1 MDPRAVT
8 DALFRRFSQPCLDGQ
23 TREYI
28 AACAFVYATN
38 GPQGFVPAATRKFL
52 RDVLDEIAAELGAKA
67 KTIGDNVSDA
77 HEAFATIFH
86 AVLDGTYTLRLANV
100 QDLRV
105 ALALFGVAPPKKG
118 RKELEAAL
126 RTAIAAYPAPPTED
140 VAEVAEAEEV
150 AEVEEVAKAAEEVTE
165 AAEVEK
171 ATESG
176 GWHLVQEG
184 SPSAPSAPSAATQ
197 NPTISSQTESLQLF
211 GDQPE
216 RIEGPSE
223 DPFAIAKGPAS
234 TLGDGS
240 GPDPVSPS
248 FADESAE
255 ESALTP
261 PPKAATLKRKRKELL
276 QDDEE
281 PAQAPLEP
289 ARPHACTKHTKCM
302 CAKCVATR
310 ESRKKRKVGSYTNTF
325 VQKVVVYK
333 CKRGHGSKRAN
344 QRKRAAQAAARAAR
358 APPRPAV
365 LNHEAI
371 ASAAA
376 DAKRTADA
384 AAAAARVNKGQFM
397 LIGTMKTDAPLGRDI
412 EVLVGP
418 GDAIKKYPVSCNAHI
433 EKKLLLAMKDP
444 CTLAVFDVKTVDSAG
459 VPSVVRVAYGPM
471 RLWSNT
477 LRRVHL
483 SMHQAIACAG
493 HFTHVRPDGHHGR
506 WPTERRRG
514 HAVLVLG
521 EEYHVRC
528 TGSAKESVGSY
539 DGMSHQ
545 DSASSSSGS
554 A

>member
-1 MDPRAVT
+1 MDQRAVT

-23 TREYI
+23 TREHI

-52 RDVLDEIAAELGAKA
+52 RDVLDEIAADLGAKA

-105 ALALFGVAPPKKG
+105 ALALFGIAPPKKG

-126 RTAIAAYPAPPTED
+126 STAIAAYPAPPTE
-140 VAEVAEAEEV
+140 ATEPTEEV
-150 AEVEEVAKAAEEVTE
+150 AEVAKAAEEVTE
-165 AAEVEK
+165 VAEVEK

-176 GWHLVQEG
+176 GWHLIQEG
-184 SPSAPSAPSAATQ
+184 SPSAPSAATQ

-216 RIEGPSE
+216 RIESIESLEDPSE
-223 DPFAIAKGPAS
+223 DPFAIAKDPAS

-261 PPKAATLKRKRKELL
+261 PPKAPTLKRKELL

-281 PAQAPLEP
+281 PAKAPLEP
-289 ARPHACTKHTKCM
+289 AKAHACTKHTKCM

-310 ESRKKRKVGSYTNTF
+310 ESRKKRKVASYTNTF

-333 CKRGHGSKRAN
+333 CKRAPASKRAN
-344 QRKRAAQAAARAAR
+344 QRKRAAQAAARADR
-358 APPRPAV
+358 
-365 LNHEAI
+365 LNREPI

-384 AAAAARVNKGQFM
+384 AAAAARVAKGQFM

-418 GDAIKKYPVSCNAHI
+418 GDAITKYPVSCNAHI
-433 EKKLLLAMKDP
+433 EKQLLRAMKDP

-521 EEYHVRC
+521 DEYHVQC

-539 DGMSHQ
+539 DGMSHD

-554 A
+554 V